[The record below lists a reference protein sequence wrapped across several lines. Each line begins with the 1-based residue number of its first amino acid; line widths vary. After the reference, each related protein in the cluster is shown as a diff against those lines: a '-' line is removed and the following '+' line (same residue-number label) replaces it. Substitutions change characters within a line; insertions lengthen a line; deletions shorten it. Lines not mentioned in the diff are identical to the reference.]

1 MDSQV
6 VLMLDADLV
15 DYLQV
20 KGLSLED
27 FALLV
32 MLSRGNYELLSIYCR
47 KGLTIEQKKVVF
59 QSLVRKQFIILCKDN
74 GFKLE
79 DYELTED
86 GKTVITETSART
98 NVIELITGLPQVSV
112 KTELD
117 SFVEKYLELFP
128 KGVKNGGNK
137 PLRSNNTDVKAK
149 MLKFMNKYKHSQ
161 ETILKATENYLERCR
176 GVYTYCPTSE
186 YFILK
191 DGSSALATEC
201 DAVKNGGNDELI
213 NPFEKRM

>member
-6 VLMLDADLV
+6 VLMLDTDLV
-15 DYLQV
+15 DYLQI

-47 KGLTIEQKKVVF
+47 RGLTIEQKKAVL
-59 QSLVRKQFIILCKDN
+59 QSLVRKQLIILTKDN
-74 GFKLE
+74 GFRLE
-79 DYELTED
+79 DYELTE
-86 GKTVITETSART
+86 GGRTVITETSTRT
-98 NVIELITGLPQVSV
+98 NVLELVTGVPQLSV

-117 SFVEKYLELFP
+117 TFVDKYLELFP

-137 PLRSNNTDVKAK
+137 PLRSNSTDVKAK

-161 ETILKATENYLERCR
+161 ETILKATENYIERCR

>member
-6 VLMLDADLV
+6 VLMLDADLLG
-15 DYLQV
+15 YLSD
-20 KGLSLED
+20 KGLSIND

-32 MLSRGNYELLSIYCR
+32 LVDKGNYGLLEVYNR
-47 KGLTIEQKKVVF
+47 AWLTIEQKIASM
-59 QSLVRKQFIILCKDN
+59 QGLVRKQLCTSN
-74 GFKLE
+74 GGYKLS
-79 DYELTED
+79 DYRLTEE
-86 GKTVITETSART
+86 GSKIIAETSTRT
-98 NVIELITGLPQVSV
+98 NVLELITGLPQVSV

-117 SFVEKYLELFP
+117 SFVDRYLELFP
-128 KGVKNGGNK
+128 KSVRNGGNK
-137 PLRSNNTDVKAK
+137 VLRSNTTDVKAK

-161 ETILKATENYLERCR
+161 ETILKATENYLARCR

-201 DAVKNGGNDELI
+201 DAVHNGGNDELI